1 MSLRT
6 IGFFGG
12 TFDPVHCGHLQM
24 ALAAKK
30 HLKLDEVRLLPCHQP
45 PHRAAPQLTSQQ
57 RLLLLNLAVQE
68 VDGLSIDDRELRR
81 DKLSWTVDTL
91 KDCRK
96 EFGDELSI
104 ILLMGVDA
112 YNGLQ
117 QWYEWQQ
124 LPKLAHI
131 GVLQR
136 PEYTMPK
143 VGILANW
150 LERSSAANIRRQPA
164 GTVIALEQPQLP
176 WSATE
181 IREQLALGVQPK
193 GLPESVFNYIVAH
206 QLYGFTEKK
215 N

>member
-45 PHRAAPQLTSQQ
+45 PHRASPQLTSQQ
-57 RLLLLNLAVQE
+57 RLLLLRLAVQE
-68 VDGLSIDDRELRR
+68 VDGLLIDDRELRR

-104 ILLMGVDA
+104 TLLMGVDA

-143 VGILANW
+143 VGVLANW
-150 LERSSAANIRRQPA
+150 LERSSAANIHRQPA

-176 WSATE
+176 WSATK
-181 IREQLALGVQPK
+181 IREQLALGVQPR

>member
-57 RLLLLNLAVQE
+57 RLLLLSLAVQE

-81 DKLSWTVDTL
+81 NKLSWTVDTL

-104 ILLMGVDA
+104 TLLMGVDA

-143 VGILANW
+143 VGVLANW
-150 LERSSAANIRRQPA
+150 LERSSAANIHRQPA

-176 WSATE
+176 WSATK

>member
-57 RLLLLNLAVQE
+57 RLLLLSLAVQE

-104 ILLMGVDA
+104 TLLMGVDA

-136 PEYTMPK
+136 PGYTMPK
-143 VGILANW
+143 VGVLANW

>member
-1 MSLRT
+1 
-6 IGFFGG
+6 
-12 TFDPVHCGHLQM
+12 
-24 ALAAKK
+24 
-30 HLKLDEVRLLPCHQP
+30 VRLLPCHQP

-104 ILLMGVDA
+104 TLLMGVDA

-143 VGILANW
+143 VGVLANW
-150 LERSSAANIRRQPA
+150 LERSSAANIHRQPA

-176 WSATE
+176 WSATK
-181 IREQLALGVQPK
+181 IRKQLALGVQPK

>member
-91 KDCRK
+91 KDCRQ

>member
-68 VDGLSIDDRELRR
+68 VDGLLIDDRELRR

-104 ILLMGVDA
+104 TFLMGVDA
-112 YNGLQ
+112 YSGLQ
-117 QWYEWQQ
+117 QWCEWQQ

-136 PEYTMPK
+136 PEYAMPE
-143 VGILANW
+143 VGVLANW
-150 LERSSAANIRRQPA
+150 LERSSAANIHKQPA
-164 GTVIALEQPQLP
+164 GTVVALEQPQLP
-176 WSATE
+176 WSATK
-181 IREQLALGVQPK
+181 IREQLALGVQPR

>member
-12 TFDPVHCGHLQM
+12 TFDPVHCGHIQM

-68 VDGLSIDDRELRR
+68 VDGLLIDDRELKR
-81 DKLSWTVDTL
+81 DKPSWTVDTL

-104 ILLMGVDA
+104 TLLMGVDA
-112 YNGLQ
+112 YNGLLS
-117 QWYEWQQ
+117 WREWQQ

-136 PEYTMPK
+136 PQYTLPS
-143 VGILANW
+143 VGVLANW
-150 LERSSAANIRRQPA
+150 LERSSAANIHRQPA
-164 GTVIALEQPQLP
+164 GTIVALEQPQLS
-176 WSATE
+176 WSATK
-181 IREQLALGVQPK
+181 IREQLAQGVRPR
-193 GLPESVFNYIVAH
+193 GLPESVFNYILAH

>member
-57 RLLLLNLAVQE
+57 RLLLLSLAVQE

-104 ILLMGVDA
+104 TLLMGVDA

-136 PEYTMPK
+136 PGYTMPK
-143 VGILANW
+143 VGVLANW

-181 IREQLALGVQPK
+181 IREQLALGVQPR

>member
-104 ILLMGVDA
+104 TLLMGVDA

-124 LPKLAHI
+124 LLKLSHI
-131 GVLQR
+131 VVMQR
-136 PEYTMPK
+136 PGEP
-143 VGILANW
+143 LA
-150 LERSSAANIRRQPA
+150 
-164 GTVIALEQPQLP
+164 V
-176 WSATE
+176 
-181 IREQLALGVQPK
+181 RE
-193 GLPESVFNYIVAH
+193 NM
-206 QLYGFTEKK
+206 
-215 N
+215 

>member
-1 MSLRT
+1 MSLRA

-12 TFDPVHCGHLQM
+12 TFDPVHCGHIQM

-30 HLKLDEVRLLPCHQP
+30 CLQLDEVRLLPCHQP
-45 PHRAAPQLTSQQ
+45 PHRESPQLSSQQ
-57 RLLLLNLAVQE
+57 RLLLLNLAVSNI
-68 VDGLSIDDRELRR
+68 DGLSIDGRELKR

-91 KDCRK
+91 KECRK

-104 ILLMGVDA
+104 TLLMGVDA
-112 YNGLQ
+112 YNDLQ
-117 QWYEWQQ
+117 TWHEWQQ

-143 VGILANW
+143 KGILADW
-150 LERSSAANIRRQPA
+150 LESSSAAKIHTQPA
-164 GTVIALEQPQLP
+164 GMVIALEQPQLP
-176 WSATE
+176 WSATAV
-181 IREQLALGVQPK
+181 REQLALGVRPR
-193 GLPESVFNYIVAH
+193 GLPKSVLNYIVAH
-206 QLYGFTEKK
+206 QLYGFTEKE